1 MIAAP
6 LLPPPAR
13 GRVGERGLNLYRETR
28 GQGPDLV
35 LLHGWGMNAAVWRGL
50 PADLALGHR
59 LTAIELPGH
68 GGSPFD
74 PAWPGLADWAD
85 ACLAAA
91 PDRAVWLGW
100 SLGGLVALAAARRA
114 PERLAGLVLMT
125 ATPRFVQASDWPAAM
140 APATLARFHDG
151 LLADPAGTLERFLAL
166 QVRGSEAARDTLRL
180 LKRELAERPAPDPV
194 ALALGL
200 DLLRD
205 SDLRPLL
212 RILTAPASGCSV
224 RAILWSPPPWPRLS
238 SPGCPRPG
246 SRSSRGPPTPPF
258 SPTRRRP
265 PPPYCPFSGN
275 WRPDGRASRLGTEE
289 PPG

>member
-6 LLPPPAR
+6 LLPPPVR

-100 SLGGLVALAAARRA
+100 SLGGLVALAAAQRA

-212 RILTAPASGCSV
+212 QDLDCPSLWLFGARDTLVPAAV
-224 RAILWSPPPWPRLS
+224 ATAILARLPETRVQVI
-238 SPGCPRPG
+238 PGAAHAPFLSHPA
-246 SRSSRGPPTPPF
+246 PTTAALLSF
-258 SPTRRRP
+258 L
-265 PPPYCPFSGN
+265 
-275 WRPDGRASRLGTEE
+275 WELEA
-289 PPG
+289 